1 MPSKNSRKKGYK
13 NINMMA
19 VIMCLIAVL
28 IVVLV
33 LNVSNSSGG
42 EESSTA
48 ASQDVSADTS
58 DTSDVVSTDNSEAE
72 VSKPTEIRFLETV
85 VATDTY
91 HTGDLIVVN
100 PSHAMASEPTEE
112 IVVLSEGKTSDYKV
126 GSLSV
131 KYPKRLIPT
140 LNELMKDLR
149 TNVSSNAFTITRGY
163 RTFEEQQKAHDS
175 VNNKNGREPEGGC
188 SDLNTGL
195 SFAAWVYP
203 SEEGKINQGK
213 FAWFAE
219 NCHNYGFILRY
230 PDGKSSL
237 TGIDASNDAYITYR
251 YVGIPHAHLIYINNY
266 CLEEYVEFAA
276 RFSPENPYAF
286 NDGASEYLIYYIPA
300 SEGENTTLLVP
311 EDYNYTISGDNI
323 GGFIITV
330 IK

>member
-28 IVVLV
+28 VVVLV
-33 LNVSNSSGG
+33 LNVGNSSGG
-42 EESSTA
+42 ENSLPDV
-48 ASQDVSADTS
+48 SQDTSVDTS
-58 DTSDVVSTDNSEAE
+58 DSSDDASVESSEAD

-100 PSHAMASEPTEE
+100 PSHPMASEPTEE
-112 IVVLSEGKTSDYKV
+112 IVVLGNEKTSDYKV
-126 GSLSV
+126 GSLNV

-140 LNELMKDLR
+140 LNELMKELR

-163 RTFEEQQKAHDS
+163 RTFEEQQDAHDS
-175 VNNKNGREPEGGC
+175 PNNKNGREPEGGR

-203 SEEGKINQGK
+203 SEQGTINQGK
-213 FAWFAE
+213 FAWLPE
-219 NCHNYGFILRY
+219 NCHKYGFILRY

-251 YVGIPHAHLIYINNY
+251 YVGVPHSYLIYVNNY

-286 NDGASEYLIYYIPA
+286 NNGTSEYLIYYIPA
-300 SEGENTTLLVP
+300 SDGENTTLLVP